1 MGQISQA
8 VEGSISPEG
17 LVNLETLEWLPGN
30 LSSLRFQMHL
40 ALLSFQ
46 WLGDQM
52 GTCAFF
58 LETPNACIMLFM
70 ECLLSAHLLSILLSY
85 MILLSQVR
93 TLRHR
98 DVAMHLSLLGNG
110 SSQGLSS

>member
-46 WLGDQM
+46 WLGDQT
-52 GTCAFF
+52 G
-58 LETPNACIMLFM
+58 TPNVCIMLLM
-70 ECLLSAHLLSILLSY
+70 ECLLSAHLLSTLVSY